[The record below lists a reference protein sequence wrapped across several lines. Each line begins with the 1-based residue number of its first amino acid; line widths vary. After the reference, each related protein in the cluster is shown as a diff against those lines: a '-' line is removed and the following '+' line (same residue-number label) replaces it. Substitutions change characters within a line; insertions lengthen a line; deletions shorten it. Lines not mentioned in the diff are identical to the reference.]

1 MNAYFGY
8 KHRDAGRLNINQKKK
23 KSIFFI
29 FFNCNELA
37 I

>member
-23 KSIFFI
+23 NRFSLIVM
-29 FFNCNELA
+29 N
-37 I
+37 

>member
-8 KHRDAGRLNINQKKK
+8 KHRDAGRLNINQKGK
-23 KSIFFI
+23 KSI

-37 I
+37 ILD

>member
-8 KHRDAGRLNINQKKK
+8 KHRDAGRLNINQKKNK
-23 KSIFFI
+23 TI

-37 I
+37 ILD